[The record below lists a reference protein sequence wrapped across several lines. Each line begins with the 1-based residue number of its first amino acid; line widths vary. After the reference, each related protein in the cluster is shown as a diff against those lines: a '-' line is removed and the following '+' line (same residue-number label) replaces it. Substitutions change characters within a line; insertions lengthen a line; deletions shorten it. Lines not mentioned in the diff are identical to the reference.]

1 MPPPYNQWMTDKA
14 TPSTTQKLMSYWW
27 APLTVLAV
35 VLAVLAYLRPYQ
47 ELEVADVSPSVI
59 DSLNTLDKSFGT
71 PVKNSYKYSTRR
83 TYSSPNGPIEVEI
96 RMKLSPLGGGLV
108 MRQDDW
114 YDLKDKNIVYQER
127 FILFRNIFS
136 LYRRSREVAPLVH
149 DLMGRVGWYNDTL
162 QSLESE
168 VKGGQ
173 AESPSWAM
181 DVTTERLSETEGKGL
196 TRQTTP
202 YQRRLHCERTGEVE
216 GSAIGSTFKGSYP
229 KISCRIVASDQPG
242 ERLTNY
248 AYLPDQGIFL
258 LLGYQQ
264 SAEKTEK
271 VEVTGSYVSFEV
283 VP

>member
-1 MPPPYNQWMTDKA
+1 MN
-14 TPSTTQKLMSYWW
+14 YWW

-35 VLAVLAYLRPYQ
+35 VLAVLAYLHPYQ
-47 ELEVADVSPSVI
+47 ELEVSDISPSVI

-71 PVKNSYKYSTRR
+71 PVKSSFKYSTRR
-83 TYSSPNGPIEVEI
+83 TYSSPTGPIEVEI

-114 YDLKDKNIVYQER
+114 YDLKDKKVVYQER

-136 LYRRSREVAPLVH
+136 LYRRSREVAPLMN

-162 QSLESE
+162 QSVESQ
-168 VKGGQ
+168 VQGGQ
-173 AESPSWAM
+173 AVSASWAM
-181 DVTTERLSETEGKGL
+181 DVTTQRLSETEGKGL
-196 TRQTTP
+196 TRVTTP
-202 YQRRLHCERTGEVE
+202 YQRRLHCERSGDVDGTE
-216 GSAIGSTFKGSYP
+216 IGTTFKGSYP
-229 KISCRIVASDQPG
+229 KITCRVVASDQPA

-264 SAEKTEK
+264 SADKAEKI
-271 VEVTGSYVSFEV
+271 EVKGSYVSFEV
-283 VP
+283 MP